1 MALIVEVGESMDD
14 DVVNNDNSVNI
25 RVGMKV
31 PLYYQNNEMVRWGW
45 IEEILDGEQHGEMIY
60 SVRFKNQE
68 YCEVDKQ
75 YIQGK

>member
-45 IEEILDGEQHGEMIY
+45 IEEILDGEQHGGMIY